1 MNEKL
6 MRRVL
11 WIVMAAGLLLLAA
24 TLFGSD
30 DAARRSAQDSA
41 KAWLAVVDS
50 GRYAE
55 SWKQASS
62 LFRRQVTAEQWDK
75 ALDSVRS
82 PLGKLVA
89 RAVRSAEFTRSL
101 PGAPDGEYV
110 VVQYDSSFE
119 NKKQGIETVTV
130 MKDGEKG
137 WRVGGYFIK

>member
-1 MNEKL
+1 
-6 MRRVL
+6 
-11 WIVMAAGLLLLAA
+11 MAAGLLLLAA

-101 PGAPDGEYV
+101 PGAPDGE
-110 VVQYDSSFE
+110 
-119 NKKQGIETVTV
+119 
-130 MKDGEKG
+130 
-137 WRVGGYFIK
+137 

>member
-11 WIVMAAGLLLLAA
+11 WIVMAAGLVLLAA
-24 TLFGSD
+24 TLFASD

-62 LFRRQVTAEQWDK
+62 LFRRQVTAEQWGK
-75 ALDSVRS
+75 ALDSARS

-89 RAVRSAEFTRSL
+89 RAVRSADITRSL

-119 NKKQGIETVTV
+119 NKKRGIETVTV
-130 MKDGEKG
+130 MKDRDEA
-137 WRVGGYFIK
+137 WRIGGYFIK

>member
-11 WIVMAAGLLLLAA
+11 WIVMAAGLVLLAA
-24 TLFGSD
+24 TLFASD
-30 DAARRSAQDSA
+30 DAARRLAQDSA

-62 LFRRQVTAEQWDK
+62 LFRRQVSAEQWEK

-82 PLGKLVA
+82 PLGRLVS
-89 RAVRSAEFTRSL
+89 RVVRSAEFTRSL

-110 VVQYDSSFE
+110 VIQYDSSFG

-130 MKDGEKG
+130 MKDRDEA

>member
-1 MNEKL
+1 MNERL

-11 WIVMAAGLLLLAA
+11 WIVMAAGLVLLAA
-24 TLFGSD
+24 TLFASD
-30 DAARRSAQDSA
+30 DAARRSGEDCA

-62 LFRRQVTAEQWDK
+62 LFRRQVTAEQWEK

-82 PLGKLVA
+82 PLGRLVS

-130 MKDGEKG
+130 MKDSDEA